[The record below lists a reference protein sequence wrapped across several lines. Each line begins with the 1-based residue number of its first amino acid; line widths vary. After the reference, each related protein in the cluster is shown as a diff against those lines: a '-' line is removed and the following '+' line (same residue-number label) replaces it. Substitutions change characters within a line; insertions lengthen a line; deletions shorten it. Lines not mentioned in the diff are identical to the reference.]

1 MQAGRTSKA
10 ELVDNWCW
18 AFASDEDRRYHDT
31 EWGVPVHDDTRMFE
45 HLSLECLQ
53 CGLSWNTILLKR
65 PVFRACFAGFDIDAV
80 AAMGEDDVERILAT
94 PGMLRSRAKVRAI
107 IGNARAT
114 QRVRDEFGGS
124 FAAYF
129 WSWTDGATI
138 LYEGHDEG
146 GIPAR
151 NGLSARIAADL
162 KRRGLLLRGPRERL
176 RAPAGMRAGLRPQR
190 PLPAPC
196 GHRGGP
202 SHGRPTARRR
212 GVGTHVRS
220 TSPASALTAQKTCT
234 NRQKQL
240 EMPPD

>member
-10 ELVDNWCW
+10 ELIDNWCW

-65 PVFRACFAGFDIDAV
+65 PVIRTCFSDFDIDAV

-107 IGNARAT
+107 IGNARAA
-114 QRVRDEFGGS
+114 QRVRDGFGGS

-162 KRRGLLLRGPRERL
+162 KRRGFSFVGPVNVYAHL
-176 RAPAGMRAGLRPQR
+176 QACGLV
-190 PLPAPC
+190 C
-196 GHRGGP
+196 
-202 SHGRPTARRR
+202 
-212 GVGTHVRS
+212 
-220 TSPASALTAQKTCT
+220 
-234 NRQKQL
+234 
-240 EMPPD
+240 D

>member
-10 ELVDNWCW
+10 ELFDNWCW

-65 PVFRACFAGFDIDAV
+65 PVIRTCFSDFDIDAV

-107 IGNARAT
+107 IGNARAA
-114 QRVRDEFGGS
+114 QRVRDGFGGS

-162 KRRGLLLRGPRERL
+162 KRRGFSFVGPVNVYAHLQACGLVCDHSGRCPC
-176 RAPAGMRAGLRPQR
+176 RAAIVE
-190 PLPAPC
+190 
-196 GHRGGP
+196 
-202 SHGRPTARRR
+202 SHPTAVLPRD
-212 GVGTHVRS
+212 
-220 TSPASALTAQKTCT
+220 AEA
-234 NRQKQL
+234 
-240 EMPPD
+240 